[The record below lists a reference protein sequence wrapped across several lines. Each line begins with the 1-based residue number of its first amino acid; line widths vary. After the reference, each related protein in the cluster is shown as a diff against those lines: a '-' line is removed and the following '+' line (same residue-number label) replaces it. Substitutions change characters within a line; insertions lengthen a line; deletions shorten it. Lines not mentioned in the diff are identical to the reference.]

1 MVDPLEL
8 ARQLGQQCLERSVL
22 RQLDALDAVG

>member
-8 ARQLGQQCLERSVL
+8 ARQLGQQGIERSIL

>member
-8 ARQLGQQCLERSVL
+8 ARQLGQQRLERSVL
-22 RQLDALDAVG
+22 CQLDALDALR